1 MLLSAKIDFGRV
13 LKSKPINKD
22 HLFMVYAI
30 QNSLKKARLGISLP
44 KDKIKKATNR
54 NKLKRTI
61 RNSLEGLSTLSAD
74 IVFVYIG
81 NDEPY
86 DAKIVKESLEHHKN
100 KILETAE
107 INWKT

>member
-1 MLLSAKIDFGRV
+1 MLLSAKVDFGRV

-22 HLFMVYAI
+22 HLFRVYAI
-30 QNSLKKARLGISLP
+30 QNTLKKARLGISLP
-44 KDKIKKATNR
+44 KNKVKNATNR

-61 RNSLEGLSTLSAD
+61 RNALEPLSALSAD
-74 IVFVYIG
+74 IVFVYIS

-86 DAKIVKESLEHHKN
+86 DAKIVRESLEHHKN
-100 KILETAE
+100 KIIKTAE

>member
-1 MLLSAKIDFGRV
+1 MLLSAKINFGRV
-13 LKSKPINKD
+13 LKIKPISKD
-22 HLFMVYAI
+22 QLFRVHTKK
-30 QNSLKKARLGISLP
+30 NNLKQARLGISLP

-54 NKLKRTI
+54 NKLKRMI
-61 RNSLEGLSTLSAD
+61 RNFLEDLSTLSAD
-74 IVFVYIG
+74 IVFIYIG

>member
-22 HLFMVYAI
+22 HLFKVYAI
-30 QNSLKKARLGISLP
+30 QNNLKKARLGISLP
-44 KDKIKKATNR
+44 KDKVKKATNR

-61 RNSLEGLSTLSAD
+61 RNSLEDLSALSVD
-74 IVFVYIG
+74 IVFVYIS

-86 DAKIVKESLEHHKN
+86 DAKIVRESLEHHKN
-100 KILETAE
+100 KIKETAE